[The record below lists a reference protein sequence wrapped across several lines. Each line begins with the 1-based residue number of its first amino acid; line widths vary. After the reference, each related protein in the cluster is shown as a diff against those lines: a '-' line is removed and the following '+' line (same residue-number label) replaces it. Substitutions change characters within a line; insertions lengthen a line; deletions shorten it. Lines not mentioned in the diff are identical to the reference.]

1 MNYNQDEKKDEW
13 AIQVAQDIYDTLHRQ
28 AAIFLSWGVPPDSMR
43 IIRYSGMPGIMF
55 EVNGF
60 LHQGKV
66 MVLLNSCD
74 TFDVLLL
81 TKDGTIV
88 SEQSGIYVDELVSY
102 IDENVERCDNYEE
115 RVRQTY
121 NLQGI
126 A

>member
-1 MNYNQDEKKDEW
+1 
-13 AIQVAQDIYDTLHRQ
+13 
-28 AAIFLSWGVPPDSMR
+28 
-43 IIRYSGMPGIMF
+43 
-55 EVNGF
+55 
-60 LHQGKV
+60 

>member
-13 AIQVAQDIYDTLHRQ
+13 AIQVAQDIYDTLHSQ
-28 AAIFLSWGVPPDSMR
+28 PAIFLSWGVAPESMR
-43 IIRYSGMPGIMF
+43 IIRYSGMLGIMF

-81 TKDGTIV
+81 TKDGTII

-102 IDENVERCDNYEE
+102 IDDNVERCDNYEE

>member
-13 AIQVAQDIYDTLHRQ
+13 AIQVAQDIYDTLHSQ
-28 AAIFLSWGVPPDSMR
+28 PAIFLSWGVAPESMR